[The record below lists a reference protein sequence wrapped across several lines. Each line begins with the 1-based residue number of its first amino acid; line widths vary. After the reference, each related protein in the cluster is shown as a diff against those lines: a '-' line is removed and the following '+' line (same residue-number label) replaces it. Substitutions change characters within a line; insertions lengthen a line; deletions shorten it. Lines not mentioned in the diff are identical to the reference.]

1 MFFNLREK
9 GELLIAVILS
19 LNLRL
24 ISMNKRRTR
33 ENYHLIEEKEICIHL
48 KNTDSLN
55 FVKVVDIE
63 LTYRWYKLVINK

>member
-9 GELLIAVILS
+9 GELLIAVIFS

-33 ENYHLIEEKEICIHL
+33 ENYHLIEEKEIYIHL